1 MEGQGQSRPWNQ
13 TSEFQPSSLDYKL
26 SFLRHGPFLV
36 CLKGIKNISQP
47 GLFLDAVLQMT
58 SEAGT

>member
-26 SFLRHGPFLV
+26 SFLRPFFV